1 MLKSALIDGLTVSSF
16 VTHEDGAILYN
27 YAKRA
32 KKGIVEIGSAFGKSA
47 IYLAQGS
54 MDGNKVPVYCI
65 DPWTFATGQCTNNF
79 DDPVS
84 KMYLSINSIHSSF
97 LHNTRRLKDLIK
109 PIIGRSEEIAET
121 FKEEFD
127 VLFIDGDHD
136 YDQVKLDWDLWGS
149 KIKDGTILFHDIA
162 KGIPCDGPRRIF
174 DTIDSLGHLTSEF
187 GNLGVVTVKPGG
199 V

>member
-1 MLKSALIDGLTVSSF
+1 MLKSALIDGLIVNSF

-65 DPWTFATGQCTNNF
+65 DPWTFANGQSSNNF
-79 DDPVS
+79 DDPVAS
-84 KMYLSINSIHSSF
+84 MYNFDTSIYKTF
-97 LHNTRRLKDLIK
+97 LHNTKRFKDLIK
-109 PIIGRSEEIAET
+109 PITGCSEELAES

-136 YDQVKLDWDLWGS
+136 YDQVKLDWALWGS
-149 KIKDGTILFHDIA
+149 KIKDGTILFHDISEA
-162 KGIPCDGPRRIF
+162 VPCDGPRRIF
-174 DTIDSLGHLTSEF
+174 DTMESLGHLTSEF
-187 GNLGVVTVKPGG
+187 GNLGVVTVKPNGM
-199 V
+199 